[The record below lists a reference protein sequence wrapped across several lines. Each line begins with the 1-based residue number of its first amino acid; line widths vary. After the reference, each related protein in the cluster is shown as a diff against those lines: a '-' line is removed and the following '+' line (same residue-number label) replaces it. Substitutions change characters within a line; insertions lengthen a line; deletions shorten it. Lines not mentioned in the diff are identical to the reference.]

1 LEPSIPSIYPISITG
16 FQEESRWKNMII
28 GVVVLVAIGAAVA
41 IGVLI
46 GNAGPGVTTSNPSYE
61 LDTTQFSIVESNAP
75 SESLR
80 PSMSPSLAPSFP
92 PTRPKVS
99 TLKDHMRV
107 RMLVSVVRLGLIT
120 TSIVACML
128 TVLFFKQSPTPKCS
142 RSLH

>member
-1 LEPSIPSIYPISITG
+1 M
-16 FQEESRWKNMII
+16 KI
-28 GVVVLVAIGAAVA
+28 GRVVLVLVAIGAAVA

-46 GNAGPGVTTSNPSYE
+46 GNTRSGGTTSNPSNE
-61 LDTTQFSIVESNAP
+61 LDTTQFSIAESNAP

-92 PTRPKVS
+92 PTHPKVS
-99 TLKDHMRV
+99 KNMRV
-107 RMLVSVVRLGLIT
+107 HLPVLAVYALVSSLLL
-120 TSIVACML
+120 IVAYML

>member
-1 LEPSIPSIYPISITG
+1 
-16 FQEESRWKNMII
+16 MII
-28 GVVVLVAIGAAVA
+28 AVVVLVAIGAAVA

-61 LDTTQFSIVESNAP
+61 LDTTPFSIVESNAP